1 MAPTIRD
8 VAREAKVS
16 TATVSHVLNNTGQP
30 SQKTR
35 QHVLAVVRRL
45 GYIPNAHARSLA
57 SRQSRTLGIIVSD
70 IENPFFPE
78 VIRSFETRARQ
89 LGYEVILGDTNY
101 DPGLMRRATERMLEQ
116 HVRGVAVM
124 TSEANLQLIHEIA
137 RRRIAVTFLDLGP
150 VQKYVSNLRI
160 DYFSGIEQV
169 VEHLYH
175 LGHRRIIFA
184 GERPGLGSN
193 IARREAFVA
202 CMKSRHLDP
211 GPNLEGDLRFEGGVA
226 AGLRALKLKPRPT
239 AVVAVNDLT
248 AVGLIKAFTQAG
260 LRVPEDISVT
270 GFDKIQLAEYVTPSI
285 TTIDIHRDWLGR
297 TAADALHELSS
308 TDDPQGREYSIAAEL
323 IVRGSTAPAPEE
335 VESRKSKVESEESK
349 VEALDF

>member
-1 MAPTIRD
+1 MALTIRD

-30 SQKTR
+30 SRRTR
-35 QHVLAVVRRL
+35 QHVLSVVRRI
-45 GYIPNAHARSLA
+45 GYIPNAHARNLA
-57 SRQSRTLGIIVSD
+57 SRKSRTLGIIVSD

-101 DPGLMRRATERMLEQ
+101 DPSLMRRAAERMMEH

-124 TSEANLQLIHEIA
+124 TSEANLQLIQEIA

-160 DYFSGIEQV
+160 DYFSGIQQV
-169 VEHLYH
+169 VEHLFQ
-175 LGHRRIIFA
+175 LGHRRMIFA
-184 GERPGLGSN
+184 GERSSLNSN
-193 IARREAFVA
+193 IARREAFIA
-202 CMKSRHLDP
+202 CMKARGLDP
-211 GPNLEGDLRFEGGVA
+211 GPNLKGDLRFEGGVA
-226 AGLRALKLKPRPT
+226 AGLTTLSLKPRPT

-248 AVGLIKAFTQAG
+248 AVGLIKAFTQSG

-270 GFDKIQLAEYVTPSI
+270 GFDKIHLAEYVTPSI
-285 TTIDIHRDWLGR
+285 TTVDIHRDWLGR

-308 TDDPQGREYSIAAEL
+308 AEEPQGREYSIPAEL
-323 IVRGSTAPAPEE
+323 IVRESTARVPSQQSGDENPTQVDADLCL
-335 VESRKSKVESEESK
+335 SS
-349 VEALDF
+349 

>member
-1 MAPTIRD
+1 MGPTIRD

-30 SQKTR
+30 SPRTR
-35 QHVLAVVRRL
+35 LHVLAVVRRL
-45 GYIPNAHARSLA
+45 GYFPNAHARNLA
-57 SRQSRTLGIIVSD
+57 SRNSRTLGIIVSD

-78 VIRSFETRARQ
+78 VIRSFEARARQ

-101 DPGLMRRATERMLEQ
+101 DPNLMRRATERMLEH

-124 TSEANLQLIHEIA
+124 TSEANLQLIQEIA

-150 VQKYVSNLRI
+150 VQEYVSNLRI

-169 VEHLYH
+169 VEHLFQ
-175 LGHRRIIFA
+175 LGHRRMIFA
-184 GERPGLGSN
+184 GERPGLKSN
-193 IARREAFVA
+193 IARREAFIA
-202 CMKSRHLDP
+202 CMKARGLDP
-211 GPNLEGDLRFEGGVA
+211 GPNLKGDLRFAGGVA
-226 AGLRALKLKPRPT
+226 AGLATLTLKPRPT

-248 AVGLIKAFTQAG
+248 AVGLIKGFTQAG

-285 TTIDIHRDWLGR
+285 TTVDIHRDWLGR

-308 TDDPQGREYSIAAEL
+308 ADKPQGREYPIPAEL
-323 IVRGSTAPAPEE
+323 IVRASTGPAR
-335 VESRKSKVESEESK
+335 SRESK
-349 VEALDF
+349 VEGRKLEELLLTF